1 MVPSILAGV
10 VDQTEGIV
18 HKHAFTDSLG
28 NVNLIPSAQT
38 WFSTRSIRRT
48 VDIDFRDQTCCLLA
62 ATLDVYGE
70 EGVRRVLR
78 RYGPTSFSPMSND
91 DPVVLSQ
98 PGETMEDKQTAAYDE
113 CHLLRPMA
121 KVWLLAGPSYKSPRG
136 ESLPG
141 PCHVLNSADHTIP
154 LSEIAKPPL
163 GDIQKLHLEDVVR
176 EAVPLEVG
184 EKNEED
190 DRVSVADE

>member
-48 VDIDFRDQTCCLLA
+48 VDIDFRDQTWSGFCLLA

-78 RYGPTSFSPMSND
+78 QYGPTSFSPMSND

-98 PGETMEDKQTAAYDE
+98 PGETMEDKQTAAYD
-113 CHLLRPMA
+113 
-121 KVWLLAGPSYKSPRG
+121 
-136 ESLPG
+136 
-141 PCHVLNSADHTIP
+141 DHTIP
-154 LSEIAKPPL
+154 LSEIPKPPL

-190 DRVSVADE
+190 DMVSVADE